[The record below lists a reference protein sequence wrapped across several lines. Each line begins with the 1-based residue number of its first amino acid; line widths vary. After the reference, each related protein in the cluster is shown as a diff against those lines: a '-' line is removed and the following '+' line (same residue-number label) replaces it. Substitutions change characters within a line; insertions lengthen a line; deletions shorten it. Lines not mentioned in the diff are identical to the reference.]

1 MPSGCI
7 KVKEI
12 ELLLGPLCHIT
23 MARRKKHGNASLH
36 QTIQDKKKKHAH
48 FSESALRLEV
58 FSQSVS
64 TYDMELFL
72 LR

>member
-1 MPSGCI
+1 MHQSERDGASAGSSLPYHR
-7 KVKEI
+7 KE
-12 ELLLGPLCHIT
+12 
-23 MARRKKHGNASLH
+23 KKHGNASLH

-48 FSESALRLEV
+48 FSEYALRLEV

>member
-1 MPSGCI
+1 MHQSERDGASAGSSLPYYHG
-7 KVKEI
+7 KE
-12 ELLLGPLCHIT
+12 
-23 MARRKKHGNASLH
+23 KKNVNASLH
-36 QTIQDKKKKHAH
+36 QTIQDKKNKHAH
-48 FSESALRLEV
+48 FSEYALRLEV